1 MRYLLRY
8 LSENRKLW
16 RVWLPLLVLSA
27 CTPLLAI
34 SIPVVEKRL
43 IDGVLLARRMDLLPG
58 TLALYGLLWLLTSV
72 IGLIAGPMQV
82 YLNERLSMD
91 LRQRLFA
98 QCERLSLAFARREH
112 TGRTLALFVNDAPS
126 LASLFSSTLLG
137 GVSSLIAI
145 VVGILVMFR
154 LNWQLSLAAGVIPP
168 IVAILAAIVTRPLRP
183 AARRAQEKAAEL
195 TERLQENLAGLREVV
210 AFGRGRLQHALF
222 STTLMELLR
231 LRMRVAYIDTAS
243 RGWAG
248 ASSSLTVSLVI
259 VGYGGYLVLRGETTI
274 GTLVAIRTL
283 FTYVFQ
289 PAGQLVG
296 LASSIQKGLGS
307 ADRIYAFLDRE
318 PQVKDLARSRA
329 SCEMVGEV
337 AFEGVSFGYSPDS
350 RVLHDVSFV
359 ARAGETVALVGPS
372 GAGKSTLVS
381 LIARFYD
388 PQEGRVLIDGRDI
401 RDLPLDEL
409 RSRIAIVFQD
419 TFLFATTVR
428 ENIAF
433 GREGATEEEIIAAA
447 KAANAWE
454 FIQQLPDGL
463 DTLVGERGVRFSEGQ
478 KQRLAIARALL
489 RKPLILIL
497 DEPTSAL
504 DARSEHLLQEAL
516 ENLMRGCTAFVIAH
530 RLATVQQADRI
541 LVMEGGRIV
550 EQGTHHELLE
560 QGGLYRELFDLQF
573 APRVDGQRLPAALT

>member
-1 MRYLLRY
+1 
-8 LSENRKLW
+8 
-16 RVWLPLLVLSA
+16 
-27 CTPLLAI
+27 
-34 SIPVVEKRL
+34 
-43 IDGVLLARRMDLLPG
+43 
-58 TLALYGLLWLLTSV
+58 
-72 IGLIAGPMQV
+72 
-82 YLNERLSMD
+82 
-91 LRQRLFA
+91 
-98 QCERLSLAFARREH
+98 
-112 TGRTLALFVNDAPS
+112 
-126 LASLFSSTLLG
+126 
-137 GVSSLIAI
+137 
-145 VVGILVMFR
+145 
-154 LNWQLSLAAGVIPP
+154 
-168 IVAILAAIVTRPLRP
+168 
-183 AARRAQEKAAEL
+183 
-195 TERLQENLAGLREVV
+195 
-210 AFGRGRLQHALF
+210 
-222 STTLMELLR
+222 
-231 LRMRVAYIDTAS
+231 
-243 RGWAG
+243 
-248 ASSSLTVSLVI
+248 
-259 VGYGGYLVLRGETTI
+259 
-274 GTLVAIRTL
+274 
-283 FTYVFQ
+283 
-289 PAGQLVG
+289 
-296 LASSIQKGLGS
+296 
-307 ADRIYAFLDRE
+307 
-318 PQVKDLARSRA
+318 
-329 SCEMVGEV
+329 
-337 AFEGVSFGYSPDS
+337 
-350 RVLHDVSFV
+350 V

>member
-231 LRMRVAYIDTAS
+231 LRMRVAYIDTAI
-243 RGWAG
+243 GAG
-248 ASSSLTVSLVI
+248 QSVFSLTVSLVI

>member
-231 LRMRVAYIDTAS
+231 LRMRVAYIDTAI
-243 RGWAG
+243 GAG
-248 ASSSLTVSLVI
+248 QSVFSLTVSLVI
-259 VGYGGYLVLRGETTI
+259 VG
-274 GTLVAIRTL
+274 
-283 FTYVFQ
+283 
-289 PAGQLVG
+289 
-296 LASSIQKGLGS
+296 
-307 ADRIYAFLDRE
+307 
-318 PQVKDLARSRA
+318 
-329 SCEMVGEV
+329 
-337 AFEGVSFGYSPDS
+337 
-350 RVLHDVSFV
+350 
-359 ARAGETVALVGPS
+359 
-372 GAGKSTLVS
+372 
-381 LIARFYD
+381 
-388 PQEGRVLIDGRDI
+388 
-401 RDLPLDEL
+401 
-409 RSRIAIVFQD
+409 
-419 TFLFATTVR
+419 
-428 ENIAF
+428 
-433 GREGATEEEIIAAA
+433 
-447 KAANAWE
+447 
-454 FIQQLPDGL
+454 
-463 DTLVGERGVRFSEGQ
+463 
-478 KQRLAIARALL
+478 
-489 RKPLILIL
+489 
-497 DEPTSAL
+497 
-504 DARSEHLLQEAL
+504 
-516 ENLMRGCTAFVIAH
+516 
-530 RLATVQQADRI
+530 
-541 LVMEGGRIV
+541 
-550 EQGTHHELLE
+550 
-560 QGGLYRELFDLQF
+560 
-573 APRVDGQRLPAALT
+573 

>member
-1 MRYLLRY
+1 
-8 LSENRKLW
+8 
-16 RVWLPLLVLSA
+16 
-27 CTPLLAI
+27 
-34 SIPVVEKRL
+34 
-43 IDGVLLARRMDLLPG
+43 
-58 TLALYGLLWLLTSV
+58 
-72 IGLIAGPMQV
+72 
-82 YLNERLSMD
+82 
-91 LRQRLFA
+91 
-98 QCERLSLAFARREH
+98 
-112 TGRTLALFVNDAPS
+112 
-126 LASLFSSTLLG
+126 
-137 GVSSLIAI
+137 
-145 VVGILVMFR
+145 
-154 LNWQLSLAAGVIPP
+154 
-168 IVAILAAIVTRPLRP
+168 
-183 AARRAQEKAAEL
+183 
-195 TERLQENLAGLREVV
+195 
-210 AFGRGRLQHALF
+210 
-222 STTLMELLR
+222 
-231 LRMRVAYIDTAS
+231 
-243 RGWAG
+243 
-248 ASSSLTVSLVI
+248 
-259 VGYGGYLVLRGETTI
+259 VLRGETTI

>member
-145 VVGILVMFR
+145 VVGIFVMFR
-154 LNWQLSLAAGVIPP
+154 LNWQLSLAAGIIPP

-210 AFGRGRLQHALF
+210 AFGRGRLQHTLL

-231 LRMRVAYIDTAS
+231 LRMRVAYIDTAI
-243 RGWAG
+243 GAG
-248 ASSSLTVSLVI
+248 QSVFSLTVSLVI

-318 PQVKDLARSRA
+318 PQVKDLAGSRA

-337 AFEGVSFGYSPDS
+337 AFEGVSFGYSSDS

-401 RDLPLDEL
+401 RELPLDEL

-530 RLATVQQADRI
+530 RLATVQRADRI

-560 QGGLYRELFDLQF
+560 QGGLYQELFDLQF